1 MEWDNGCTFHPT
13 AGQID
18 EGITSIHW
26 ALVSGWDPLK
36 VSEGVTGGDSEGYA
50 SDIEVLATGDY
61 DDILVV
67 VETHRLH
74 ALQTAL
80 EGVFH
85 GREV

>member
-1 MEWDNGCTFHPT
+1 
-13 AGQID
+13 
-18 EGITSIHW
+18 
-26 ALVSGWDPLK
+26 
-36 VSEGVTGGDSEGYA
+36 
-50 SDIEVLATGDY
+50 VLATGDY